1 MTEVNEVT
9 IARGGAMA
17 EGGGGGRGKLI
28 KILLA
33 VIVLAGVVAG
43 GWYGVNKFWPGG
55 GQPEDRLAK
64 NGDNGANQANTGLRP
79 GPLKNIDDPTGYV
92 EDPQYLE
99 LGDFTVLLTGGRRY
113 LKVNIQ
119 IVLGNSASKNFL
131 ETRLA
136 DVRAL
141 VLTKLQTQSYEEMK
155 TERARAILISE
166 LRTRIIS
173 LFPPDQDDWDWDI
186 KLPIKKV
193 LFTEFYMQ

>member
-1 MTEVNEVT
+1 
-9 IARGGAMA
+9 MA
-17 EGGGGGRGKLI
+17 EGGGGGRGKLV
-28 KILLA
+28 KVLLA
-33 VIVLAGVVAG
+33 VIVLAGVAAG

-64 NGDNGANQANTGLRP
+64 NGDSGGNQANTGLKP
-79 GPLKNIDDPTGYV
+79 APLKNIDDPTGYV